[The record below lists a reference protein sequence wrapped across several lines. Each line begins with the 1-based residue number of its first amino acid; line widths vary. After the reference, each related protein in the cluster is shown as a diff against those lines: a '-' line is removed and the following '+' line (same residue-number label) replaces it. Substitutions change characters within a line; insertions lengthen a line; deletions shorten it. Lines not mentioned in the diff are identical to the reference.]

1 MSSTFHFDDELAEQY
16 ADSEKLPYL
25 YRREDTGELIEVHMA
40 YGEKL
45 EREGPGGFIE
55 ISKNLHAKRALAD
68 EFERDG
74 LAVRSKSGTRTRA
87 RWPMV
92 SVAAGVNPSQR
103 KELEAIWQQHGVT
116 GCRMLPNGDIEYE
129 SRGARRADHEARG
142 LFDRSGG
149 YGDAMPK
156 NL

>member
-1 MSSTFHFDDELAEQY
+1 MPRMIKLNDELARQY
-16 ADSEKLPYL
+16 AGEKKSRYL
-25 YRREDTGELIEVHMA
+25 YRVEGTDELVEIRMA
-40 YGEKL
+40 YGELL

-55 ISKNLHAKRALAD
+55 ISENLQARRALAE

-74 LAVRSKSGTRTRA
+74 VPTRTKSGTPCRA

-92 SVAAGVNPSQR
+92 SVNAGVNPSQR
-103 KELEAIWQQHGVT
+103 HELEAVWREHGVT

-129 SRGARRADHEARG
+129 SRGARKADHEARG